1 MLNICWNC
9 LTFKRILVVAPLEA
23 INMKKLNMVT
33 KVKNTDQKAK
43 WQFFSLDSPFL
54 KLHTKLLILHGL
66 TRMNVPRRCLVVK
79 APDLW

>member
-1 MLNICWNC
+1 M
-9 LTFKRILVVAPLEA
+9 APLEA

-54 KLHTKLLILHGL
+54 KFAYQVAHSAWADQDERPKK
-66 TRMNVPRRCLVVK
+66 MPRREGPRLVVK
-79 APDLW
+79 DDKNLRS